1 MKKARRITGIVLIGV
16 VLLFTIPIVLLH
28 IPYIQQRITHSITAF
43 LEYKIGSKV
52 SIGYTNFTPFN
63 FLVLEDIYLEDQ
75 RGDTLLY
82 AKNFS
87 TGFDFLPLLQGKF
100 HFSSMYMSDFEVHL
114 AQTDDGNL
122 NIQYIIDAFSS
133 EKRVAQTLHIDVI
146 IKDIVLEKGRMAYQ
160 DIQLTDLATKINLQ
174 KVSNKTVEATVK
186 LLSFNEQAGFQLKK
200 LAFDFL
206 YDNGSIAINKLNVKL
221 PHSELYLQNIVA
233 QYNSQT
239 AEPVQFEAQLASSP
253 VRLSDIAR
261 FVPVFAHF
269 NDQLE
274 LSADVSGTLN
284 NLNLNDLTV
293 REGDDVNISTSL
305 SVNNLGDPDPAK
317 IYINGNIRQARF
329 TTAGISRTLNNFS
342 AEPKP
347 MPEVLLHLG
356 TVNLE
361 GKASG
366 YLKKMTSQFN
376 LTTEV
381 GDLQADVVFQVD
393 GNADKG
399 VVEGKISSSQLNIR
413 RLTGSDDFGTAQFE
427 MQGNCHFASAED
439 FAGTIDA
446 TVQQVDYKSYNYH
459 NIHFLG
465 NFTPNSFNGSAK
477 ANMPEGKVALDG
489 SFLFAGENSQFNFTA
504 LANLQLDKLNLV
516 QGYKQAQLSFLANAH
531 LQGNDL
537 ENLTGDVAFNRLD
550 FASDRGDF
558 ALRQLAANLQ
568 QEKNELTLTFNSD
581 LAEGNLVG
589 HYTLPTLLG
598 AAKQTIS
605 AYLPSLQLVDGNQLP
620 AVDFKL
626 DFTFFNTEKVSESL
640 NLPVTV
646 YEKSHIE
653 GTYNSVQNKI
663 QLTADVPKI
672 AVTGLTLHNGSVQL
686 DNNSDYISLAINGNV
701 EWQKQNLNLEID
713 VRALND
719 LIFSDIHW
727 SNQNSSKYRGGLD
740 FTTKLTYREKTKQ
753 IGFSSTF
760 QPSEVVFND
769 SLWTL
774 APATVAYQN
783 GRLSVHRFKA
793 KHHLQTIEIE
803 GDVSDEPDD
812 DLTVLLNKVNLDYIF
827 KTLDKKTLTF
837 GGIATGYITGK
848 DLYKTRELST
858 YLEVSN
864 FSFNNIVFGEVALRG
879 RWDDEAQGVE
889 MKGNVIKND
898 TSFVNVDGFIY
909 PVKEE
914 IAIEFDAHHTNAA
927 FLRHYLDKVTPNFA
941 GELTGK
947 INLIGNLND
956 PTIEGT
962 AWMQN
967 GSFDIPFLNT
977 TYSFSDWVRCKP
989 DEIALQNVVLHDKYG
1004 QSALFNG
1011 HVHHNAFEDFQFS
1024 ANIACDKFLVFDA
1037 TPKTNP
1043 TFYGS
1048 ILGNGSVTIQ
1058 GTEDLVRIDAAVN
1071 PVEKTHLTFNF
1082 MQKSTVAEYNFINFV
1097 AAEPEKTVDTRQ
1109 ANQLF
1114 SSKIGTDIRFNL
1126 TTSIATSSVFDV
1138 IMDVTGRDKISGSGT
1153 GNLQIQYGTQ
1163 APLKIFGSYQVEQG
1177 NYNFSVLQ
1185 SFSRD
1190 FKFEEGSSVTF
1201 RGDPQTAD
1209 LNVKAA
1215 YTVTANI
1222 GDLDQGLLVSNNSD
1236 VKLSVRDNI
1245 PVSCILLLTGQLERP
1260 TVKFD
1265 LQLPNATSELER
1277 QVKSYIR
1284 TEDMLNRQIVYLL
1297 TVGRFY
1303 TSPEYVRE
1311 DARLNNDFSLVAD
1324 GLSNQFSSII
1334 NPLLGNTLQVDAKVH
1349 RYIEGEVA
1357 NTEVEVMVSKAMLNN
1372 RLLINGQFGYA
1383 NTAYTN
1389 NTEQSMPLVGDIDVE
1404 YKLTKSG
1411 NTRLKAFNHYNYRN
1425 YFSLTPEWTQG
1436 VGILFRRDFDRPI
1449 DMFKR

>member
-28 IPYIQQRITHSITAF
+28 VPYIQQRIIHSVTAF

-52 SIGYTNFTPFN
+52 SVGYAKFTPFN

-82 AKNFS
+82 AGNFS
-87 TGFDFLPLLQGKF
+87 SGFDFLPLLQGKF
-100 HFSSMYMSDFEVHL
+100 HFSSVYLSDFEVHL
-114 AQTDDGNL
+114 AQTEDGTL

-133 EKRVAQTLHIDVI
+133 EKRVAQALRVDVI
-146 IKDIVLEKGRMAYQ
+146 IKDIVLEKGRLAYQ
-160 DIQLTDLATKINLQ
+160 DIQLTDLAAKINLK

-206 YDNGSIAINKLNVKL
+206 YDDGNIAINKLNVKL

-233 QYNSQT
+233 QYNSQA
-239 AEPVQFEAQLASSP
+239 AEPLQFEAQLASSP

-261 FVPVFAHF
+261 FLPVFAHF

-305 SVNNLGDPDPAK
+305 SVSNLGDPDPAN
-317 IYINGNIRQARF
+317 IYINGSIRQARF

-356 TVNLE
+356 TFNLE

-366 YLKKMTSQFN
+366 YFEKMTSQFN
-376 LTTEV
+376 LSTEV
-381 GDLQADVVFQVD
+381 GDLQADVVFQI
-393 GNADKG
+393 GENADKG
-399 VVEGKISSSQLNIR
+399 AVAGKISSSQLNIR

-427 MQGNCHFASAED
+427 MRGNCQFASAKE

-446 TVQQVDYKSYNYH
+446 TVQQIDYKSYNYQ
-459 NIHFLG
+459 NVHFLG
-465 NFTPNSFNGSAK
+465 NFTPNSFSGSAK
-477 ANMPEGKVALDG
+477 ANMPEGKLAVDG
-489 SFLFAGENSQFNFTA
+489 SFLFAGANSQFNFTA

-516 QGYKQAQLSFLANAH
+516 QGYEQAQLSFLANAH
-531 LQGNDL
+531 LQGSDL

-558 ALRQLAANLQ
+558 SLRQLAANLQ
-568 QEKNELTLTFNSD
+568 QEKNELTLTLNSD
-581 LAEGNLVG
+581 LAEGNVVG
-589 HYTLPTLLG
+589 HYTLPALVG
-598 AAKQTIS
+598 AVKQTIS
-605 AYLPSLQLVDGNQLP
+605 AYLPSLQLVDAHPLP

-626 DFTFFNTEKVSESL
+626 DFTFYNTEKVSESL

-646 YEKSHIE
+646 YEKSRIE
-653 GTYNSVQNKI
+653 GTYNSVQNEI

-672 AVTGLTLHNGSVQL
+672 AVSGLTLHNGSVQL
-686 DNNSDYISLAINGNV
+686 DNNSDYISLVINGNV
-701 EWQKQNLNLEID
+701 EWQKQNLHLELD

-727 SNQNSSKYRGGLD
+727 NNQSSSKYRGGLD
-740 FTTKLTYREKTKQ
+740 FTTKLTYLEKTRQ
-753 IGFSSTF
+753 IGFTSTF

-774 APATVAYQN
+774 APATIAYQN

-793 KHHLQTIEIE
+793 QHHLQTIEIE
-803 GDVSDEPDD
+803 GDVSDEPDA

-827 KTLDKKTLTF
+827 KTLGKKTLTF

-864 FSFNNIVFGEVALRG
+864 FSFNTVVFGEVALRG

-889 MKGNVIKND
+889 MKGDVVKND

-914 IAIEFDAHHTNAA
+914 IAIEFDAHHMNAA

-956 PTIEGT
+956 PTIEGS

-989 DEIALQNVVLHDKYG
+989 DEIALQNVVMHDKYG

-1011 HVHHNAFEDFQFS
+1011 HVHHNAFDDFQFS

-1048 ILGNGSVTIQ
+1048 ILGNGTVTIQ
-1058 GTEDLVRIDAAVN
+1058 GTEDLVRIDAVVN

-1082 MQKSTVAEYNFINFV
+1082 MQKSTEYNFINFV
-1097 AAEPEKTVDTRQ
+1097 AAEPEKTVDTRP

-1114 SSKIGTDIRFNL
+1114 SDKTGTDIRFNL
-1126 TTSIATSSVFDV
+1126 TTNIATSSVFDV
-1138 IMDVTGRDKISGSGT
+1138 IMDASGRDKISGSGT
-1153 GNLQIQYGTQ
+1153 GNLQIQYGTR
-1163 APLKIFGSYQVEQG
+1163 APLKIFGNYQVEQG
-1177 NYNFSVLQ
+1177 NYKFSVLQ
-1185 SFSRD
+1185 ATFRD
-1190 FKFEEGSSVTF
+1190 FEFEEGSSVTF

-1215 YTVTANI
+1215 YTVSANI
-1222 GDLDQGLLVSNNSD
+1222 GDLDQGLLVSSNSD
-1236 VKLSVRDNI
+1236 MKLSVRDNI
-1245 PVSCILLLTGQLERP
+1245 PVSCILLLNGQLEHP

-1265 LQLPNATSELER
+1265 LQLPGATAELER

-1284 TEDMLNRQIVYLL
+1284 TEDMLNRQIFYLL
-1297 TVGRFY
+1297 TIGRFY
-1303 TSPEYVRE
+1303 TAPEYVRE
-1311 DARLNNDFSLVAD
+1311 DARLNNDFSFIAG
-1324 GLSNQFSSII
+1324 GLSTQFSDII
-1334 NPLLGNTLQVDAKVH
+1334 EQLIGNKFRTDVKLH
-1349 RYIEGEVA
+1349 RYLEGKEA
-1357 NTEVEVMVSKAMLNN
+1357 STEVEVLMSSTFLNN
-1372 RLLINGQFGYA
+1372 RLLINGQLGYA